1 MLGKNEALRKRSSRE
16 IKDNIQK
23 PDSCPD
29 IDVK

>member
-1 MLGKNEALRKRSSRE
+1 MVKMKHEGRAVVEKLKH
-16 IKDNIQK
+16 NIQK